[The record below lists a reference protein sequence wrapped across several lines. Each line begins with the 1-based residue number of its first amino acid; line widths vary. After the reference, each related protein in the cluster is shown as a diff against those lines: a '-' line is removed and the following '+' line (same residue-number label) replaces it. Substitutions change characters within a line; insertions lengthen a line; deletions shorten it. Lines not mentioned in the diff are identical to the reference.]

1 MPLAFWRFPCFAISA
16 ALAASIAFCPA
27 AGAQPGSSQ
36 AAGAAASYPALTS
49 DVLFELIASEVA
61 AQRNLPGSAYATLMK
76 TARDTGNA
84 GIARRA
90 AEIAS
95 ASRAWREA
103 DEALKLWEE
112 LSSNPSDKRLAH
124 ALEDVRAGRYE
135 SAEPA
140 LAEALKTS
148 STREQLLGQIVVFFS
163 GADASRAFPVIE
175 RLASP
180 SLKEDERPQLPLLLS
195 QLAAQAGEP
204 AKARKFAELAIS
216 RSGGNEE
223 VIRQSLIPLA
233 MTNSAEAIPAL
244 AAFLKAHPRAVWARL
259 LYTRALVL
267 NKEEKEAGKQLQAL
281 SAEPLSPAQWFQLGT
296 LSEALGKTDDA
307 FGFYKR
313 SLQTSGTG
321 AGSHLDSARFR
332 LGVVSEAR
340 KHPEEAIGWYY
351 KVEKG
356 PHYVPARLRL
366 AELLAAAGKADRAAA
381 VLAGTRSEKPEERAA
396 LVTAQA
402 QLLDRA
408 GQPQQAYEL
417 MKDSAGELAGKPD
430 FLYDTAMMAEKVNN
444 LEDAEFYLRK
454 VLALRPNSAS
464 AYNALG
470 YMLADRGLRLREAL
484 GYIEKA
490 DRLKPRDP
498 YILDSLGWVHFKL
511 GDLELAERYLK
522 QSIGLRYDP
531 ETAAHLAQ
539 AYAKAGDLDEA
550 RKIVSAG
557 LKRHP
562 DSAPLKKLQESL
574 PPP

>member
-1 MPLAFWRFPCFAISA
+1 MPLAFWRSPCFAISA

-90 AEIAS
+90 VEIAS

-112 LSSNPSDKRLAH
+112 LSSDPSDKKLAH

-140 LAEALKTS
+140 LAEALKAS
-148 STREQLLGQIVVFFS
+148 SSREQLLGQIVVFFS

-175 RLASP
+175 RLADP
-180 SLKEDERPQLPLLLS
+180 SLNEDERPQLPLLLS

-244 AAFLKAHPRAVWARL
+244 SAFLKAHPHAVWARL
-259 LYTRALVL
+259 LYARALVL
-267 NKEEKEAGKQLQAL
+267 NKEEKEAGEQLQAL
-281 SAEPLSPAQWFQLGT
+281 SVEPLSPAQWFQLGT

-307 FGFYKR
+307 FDFYKR
-313 SLQTSGTG
+313 SLQTSGPG

-340 KHPEEAIGWYY
+340 KRPEEAIGWYY

-356 PHYVPARLRL
+356 PHYVPSRLRL
-366 AELLAAAGKADRAAA
+366 AELLAAAGKTDRAAA
-381 VLAGTRSEKPEERAA
+381 VLAGTRSEKPGERAA

-408 GQPQQAYEL
+408 GQLQQAYEL
-417 MKDSAGELAGKPD
+417 MKGSAGDLAGQPD
-430 FLYDTAMMAEKVNN
+430 FLYDTAMMAEKVND
-444 LEDAEFYLRK
+444 LEGAEFYLRK

-490 DRLKPRDP
+490 ARLKPRDP